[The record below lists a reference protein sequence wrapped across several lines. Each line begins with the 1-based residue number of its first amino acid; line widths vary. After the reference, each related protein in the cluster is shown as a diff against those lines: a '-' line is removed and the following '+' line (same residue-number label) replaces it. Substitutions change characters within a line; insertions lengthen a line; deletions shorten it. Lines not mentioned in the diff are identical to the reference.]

1 MWAAQQAHLA
11 ALSTEDK
18 KLIGEA
24 ADVLNRQHSKYLR
37 ESGVAK
43 MTDLEL
49 VEEFNTL
56 RSIASHNRQ
65 TGGDYLTY
73 TRKAMKLV
81 PEMNKRGITKAY
93 YPTHDDLTYTIVT
106 DSDRARH
113 LANKFGSQAMKDAA
127 ANDISAYD
135 VNIAQAEKY
144 RKLADET
151 SGGYTRPM
159 EIGRRTYSAEADLP
173 NLPIDIK
180 HPERRVEVSK
190 QGNNYSIH
198 VMDATGGNVGE
209 ALAEISGNYIKPVNI
224 TKLDGNSKHLSYDV
238 YDALVKLS
246 KHLNLDGVLSG
257 THLITPQATRKVHD
271 TYSKFGKLV
280 NFDFLG
286 FDDISGS
293 GQPRVVITDELLS
306 PNRIIIKKSGGT
318 IKPNFIK
325 RLEDPN
331 RKSIL
336 D

>member
-11 ALSTEDK
+11 ALNTGDK

-24 ADVLNRQHSKYLR
+24 TDALNRQHSKYLR

-93 YPTHDDLTYTIVT
+93 YPTHDDLTYTLVT

-135 VNIAQAEKY
+135 ANIAQAGKY

-151 SGGYTRPM
+151 VGGYTRPM
-159 EIGRRTYSAEADLP
+159 EIGRRTYSPQESYTVATYD
-173 NLPIDIK
+173 DRY
-180 HPERRVEVSK
+180 PEK
-190 QGNNYSIH
+190 
-198 VMDATGGNVGE
+198 
-209 ALAEISGNYIKPVNI
+209 
-224 TKLDGNSKHLSYDV
+224 
-238 YDALVKLS
+238 
-246 KHLNLDGVLSG
+246 
-257 THLITPQATRKVHD
+257 
-271 TYSKFGKLV
+271 
-280 NFDFLG
+280 
-286 FDDISGS
+286 
-293 GQPRVVITDELLS
+293 
-306 PNRIIIKKSGGT
+306 
-318 IKPNFIK
+318 
-325 RLEDPN
+325 
-331 RKSIL
+331 
-336 D
+336 